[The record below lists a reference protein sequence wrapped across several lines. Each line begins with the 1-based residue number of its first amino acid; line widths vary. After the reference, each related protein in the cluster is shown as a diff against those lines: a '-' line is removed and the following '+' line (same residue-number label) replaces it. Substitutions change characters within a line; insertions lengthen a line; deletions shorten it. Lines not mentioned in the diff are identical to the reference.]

1 MLLLTGSLVTPA
13 RSSNAFEST
22 HLARDPFTL
31 ATGGAWT
38 AVTARAW
45 EGGGNPAVAG
55 ASDRVA
61 LAGSHLRW
69 TEGLALESFGLGVP
83 LPHGL
88 GVSLEGA
95 FLHAGT
101 ALPSFSA
108 EGVALGTFSP
118 SESDL
123 SLHLSSPLGESWR
136 LGLGARLRQ
145 LDGDGGD
152 DALRIATG
160 SIGLLYQQGTRRFGA
175 ALMDIDG
182 KSSDYDVAMTPRIGV
197 EQTVGAWGRSALTI
211 DRTDAGWG
219 LHLGWTIRG
228 GSWGSLLLGAEA
240 RDYDDGLAATPSG
253 GVQLRFDRLQV
264 AYGVRAAAGLDLAHQ
279 VGFELVP

>member
-1 MLLLTGSLVTPA
+1 MLLLAGALVTPA

-22 HLARDPFTL
+22 QLARDPFTL
-31 ATGGAWT
+31 ATGAAWT
-38 AVTARAW
+38 AVPARAW

-95 FLHAGT
+95 FLHTGT

-123 SLHLSSPLGESWR
+123 SLHLSSCLSESWR
-136 LGLGARLRQ
+136 LGFGGRMRQ
-145 LDGDGGD
+145 LDGGA

-175 ALMDIDG
+175 ALMDIG
-182 KSSDYDVAMTPRIGV
+182 GNGSDYEAAMIPRIGV

-211 DRTDAGWG
+211 DRTGAEWG
-219 LHLGWTIRG
+219 VHLGWTIRG
-228 GSWGSLLLGAEA
+228 GEWGSLLLGAEA
-240 RDYDDGLAATPSG
+240 RDHDGGLTAIPSG
-253 GVQLRFDRLQV
+253 GVQVRFDRLQV

-279 VGFELVP
+279 VGFELIP